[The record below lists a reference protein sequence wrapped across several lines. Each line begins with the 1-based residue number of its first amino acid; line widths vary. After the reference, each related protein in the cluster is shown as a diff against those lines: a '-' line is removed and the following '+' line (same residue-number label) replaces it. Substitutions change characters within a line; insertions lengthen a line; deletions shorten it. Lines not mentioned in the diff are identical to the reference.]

1 MYQKKQSNNL
11 WYTRNKSG
19 VKGPFTT
26 GMIQGFVLIGRLKMD
41 DQVSPD
47 KKEWQSVEATKSV
60 IPEEMRDIRTDDD
73 RQRLLQAQL
82 REDERSKDRRRAE
95 LGEFQ
100 GRREKNDRRSAED
113 FHMRAHRESR
123 NDAIDD
129 YVTTPSQWVLRAV
142 LGLMLTALLVVA
154 VYVFVEQ
161 DMDANNITDCNQVP
175 APGVNWENC
184 QFEGA
189 QLAEKNLQKSRM
201 RNINFSAA
209 DLAGANLKETDLAY
223 AQFSVSHLLGADM
236 SKANLK
242 GANLKNSDL
251 RQVNFTGADLSYAD
265 LRGAVIRGAIFKDAI
280 LYKAIWTNGKVCS
293 VDSIGICTQNTQK

>member
-26 GMIQGFVLIGRLKMD
+26 GMLQRFVLIGRLNMD
-41 DQVSPD
+41 DQVSQD
-47 KKEWQSVEATKSV
+47 KKEWHTVKSTRSV
-60 IPEEMRDIRTDDD
+60 IPEEMRDIKTDDD

-100 GRREKNDRRSAED
+100 GRRDKNDRRTSED
-113 FHMRAHRESR
+113 IHMRAHRESR
-123 NDAIDD
+123 NEVVDH
-129 YVTTPSQWVLRAV
+129 YVQSSTPWISRLT
-142 LGLMLTALLVVA
+142 LGFMLTGLLIVA
-154 VYVFVEQ
+154 IYVFVEQ
-161 DMDANNITDCNQVP
+161 GENESSVSDCSHVP
-175 APGVNWENC
+175 AAGVNWENC

-189 QLAEKNLQKSRM
+189 QLTKQNLQKSRM
-201 RNINFSAA
+201 RNINFSAS
-209 DLAGANLKETDLAY
+209 NLTGTSFRESDLAY
-223 AQFSVSHLLGADM
+223 ASFAISHLLGADM
-236 SKANLK
+236 SKAILK

-265 LRGAVIRGAIFKDAI
+265 LRGATIRGADFKDAI
-280 LYKAIWTNGKVCS
+280 LYKTIWINGRVCS
-293 VDSIGICTQNTQK
+293 ADSIGICTQVKTE